1 MGVVSGL
8 RVLQVNHAD
17 AGGGGAAIAGYR
29 LHRALRAAG
38 VQSEMLVGTKSTNDS
53 DVTQL
58 RSWRTLRRPLKTV
71 TEGVGLNELDGI
83 SAYSLGGRDDFAR
96 ADVVHYHA
104 IHGGWFSYPVMPR
117 ATSGKPS
124 VLTLHDMWPLTGHCS
139 FSFEC
144 DRWRH
149 GCGSCPHPEV
159 FPAIRRDATAIEW
172 RLKARTWAASS
183 LTVVSPSAW
192 LAAVAKQSM
201 LGHFE
206 IEVIP
211 HGIDTTVWSPADTK
225 AARTAL
231 RLPGDGPIVMFAAS
245 SVANRRKGGDL
256 VLGAIAT
263 LAPALRNALTVIL
276 LGGSDNAMTETLL
289 AAGCHVADFGYVPS
303 DRLKALLYSAAD
315 IFLFP
320 TRADNSPLVILEALA
335 CATPV
340 VSFAVGGV
348 AEMVRPGQTGLLA
361 PPEDIEGLAD
371 GLTTLLE
378 DPVLATRLG
387 GRGRAMV
394 EQEHPEALAARRHV
408 DLYTRVLAQGGVAR

>member
-1 MGVVSGL
+1 MSGV

-17 AGGGGAAIAGYR
+17 AGAGGASIAGYR
-29 LHRALRAAG
+29 LHQALRSAG
-38 VQSEMLVGTKSTNDS
+38 VESEMLVGNKSTNDG
-53 DVTQL
+53 DVAQL
-58 RSWRTLRRPLKTV
+58 RSWRTLRRPLKAIA
-71 TEGVGLNELDGI
+71 EGAGLNELDGI
-83 SAYSLGGRDDFAR
+83 SAYSLGRRDDFSR

-117 ATSGKPS
+117 ATTGKPS

-172 RLKARTWAASS
+172 RIKARTWAASS

-192 LAAVAKQSM
+192 LAAIARGSM
-201 LGHFE
+201 LGQFE
-206 IEVIP
+206 VEVIP
-211 HGIDTTVWSPADTK
+211 HGIDTTVWSPADVQ

-231 RLPGDGPIVMFAAS
+231 RLPADGPIVMFAAS
-245 SVANRRKGGDL
+245 SVADRRKGSDL
-256 VLGAIAT
+256 VLAAIDT
-263 LAPALRNALTVIL
+263 LAPALRKALTVVL
-276 LGGSDNAMTETLL
+276 LGGGGDAMTETLVD
-289 AAGCHVADFGYVPS
+289 AGCQVADFGYVPS

-315 IFLFP
+315 AFIFP
-320 TRADNSPLVILEALA
+320 TRADNSPLVVLEALA

-348 AEMVRPGQTGLLA
+348 AELVRPGQTGLLA
-361 PPEDIEGLAD
+361 PAEDIEGLAD

-378 DPVLATRLG
+378 DPALAARLG
-387 GRGRAMV
+387 RRGRAMV

-408 DLYTRVLAQGGVAR
+408 DLYSRLLDQGGVGR